1 MPHASSPGAS
11 ASMAL
16 PATMRAMVTRGH
28 GGYEQLHY
36 RDVPLPRPGPGEVLL
51 QVLAA
56 GINATD
62 INTRVGWY
70 ASAQDGAAQQGWNG
84 ATPFPLI
91 QGADCC
97 GRVVALGPQPAQAAP
112 SDTASPGGA
121 TKAPLALGQRVL
133 VRSCMRS
140 AGFGRWD
147 TRWLGTDFAGA
158 FAQYVVVP
166 QQEAFAVQCDWSDA
180 ALATLPCAYGTAEN
194 MLQRAEVTAT
204 DHVLVTGAS
213 GGVGSAVVQLARC
226 RGARVTAITQPDKM
240 EAVRALGAEQVLARG
255 ADLSALQDRFSVLV
269 DNVAG
274 PAFGDLLATLQRGG
288 RCVTSGA
295 IAGAEV
301 ALDLRKL
308 YLRDIRL
315 LGCTAW
321 SAEVFPR
328 LVGYVERGL
337 LQPLLA
343 GTFPLSEMARA
354 QQLFLEKR
362 HLGNLVLIPD

>member
-1 MPHASSPGAS
+1 MHHASNPHGTDPAP
-11 ASMAL
+11 L
-16 PATMRAMVTRGH
+16 PATMRAMVTLGQ
-28 GGYEQLHY
+28 GGYEQLDY
-36 RDVPLPRPGPGEVLL
+36 RTLPLPRPGPGEVLL

-70 ASAQDGAAQQGWNG
+70 GSAQDGAAQQGWNG

-97 GRVVALGPQPAQAAP
+97 GRVVAFGPQPAQAA
-112 SDTASPGGA
+112 AA
-121 TKAPLALGQRVL
+121 TPLALGQRVL

-140 AGFGRWD
+140 AGFGSWD
-147 TRWLGTDFAGA
+147 TRWLGTDFSGA

-166 QQEAFAVQCDWSDA
+166 QQEVFAVQCDWSDA
-180 ALATLPCAYGTAEN
+180 ELATLPCAYGTAEN

-240 EAVRALGAEQVLARG
+240 EAVKALGAEQVLPRG
-255 ADLSALQDRFSVLV
+255 ADLSALQDRVTVLV

-274 PAFGDLLATLQRGG
+274 PGFGGLLAILQRGG

-295 IAGAEV
+295 IAGADV
-301 ALDLRKL
+301 ALDLRRL

-321 SAEVFPR
+321 SPEVFPR
-328 LVGYVERGL
+328 LIAYVERGL
-337 LQPLLA
+337 LRPLLA